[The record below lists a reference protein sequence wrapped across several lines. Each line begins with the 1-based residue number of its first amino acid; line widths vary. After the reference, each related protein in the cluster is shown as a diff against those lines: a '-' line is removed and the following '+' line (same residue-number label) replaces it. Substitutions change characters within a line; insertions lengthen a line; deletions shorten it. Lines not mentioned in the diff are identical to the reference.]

1 MAASENRDSFGRL
14 AYILV
19 KFSLPLML
27 SGILQQLY
35 NWADAFI
42 VGNVV
47 GELAL
52 AAVGSTTSMVN
63 FYVLAIT
70 GFTLGLSILFA
81 QKFGARE
88 LEDIRRILSTFLWV
102 LGGIFLILS
111 VLGVCFAEELLRLLH
126 TTREALPLA
135 ADYLGIVLAGV
146 PFLAV
151 YNVYS
156 AALRGIGNSRAPFY
170 AVLLSSGVNVALDVL
185 FVAVWGWGVAGAA
198 IATVIAQAAMT
209 VFLTGYSIIKYPILR
224 FRPGRQ
230 SFDRTML
237 AWGCRFGI
245 PPMLQSSVSSVG
257 SLILQNFMNG
267 FGTQTVA
274 AVTTAYRVDSIVMV
288 PILNLGSGISTLV
301 AQNCG
306 AGQNLRA
313 RSIFRVGTAVM
324 AAVSLLL
331 TVLVIPTGGELIALF
346 GAGPEAVSIGDAF
359 FPPDRLFLCGLRPGQ
374 RGAQLSGG
382 DGGRG
387 LLQSGGDG
395 LPGLPDRPVL
405 YPGGLLRQYGDRLG
419 GGPLLGAPPPA
430 VRTAGG
436 LEGAP
441 VEERRHLSSL
451 KKAPPLAVLFL
462 WGQAARHRSIFQ

>member
-1 MAASENRDSFGRL
+1 MAAAENRDSFGRL

-209 VFLTGYSIIKYPILR
+209 VFLTGYGIIKYPILR
-224 FRPGRQ
+224 FRP
-230 SFDRTML
+230 
-237 AWGCRFGI
+237 
-245 PPMLQSSVSSVG
+245 
-257 SLILQNFMNG
+257 
-267 FGTQTVA
+267 
-274 AVTTAYRVDSIVMV
+274 
-288 PILNLGSGISTLV
+288 
-301 AQNCG
+301 
-306 AGQNLRA
+306 
-313 RSIFRVGTAVM
+313 
-324 AAVSLLL
+324 AVSPL
-331 TVLVIPTGGELIALF
+331 T
-346 GAGPEAVSIGDAF
+346 GPCWRGDAALAF
-359 FPPDRLFLCGLRPGQ
+359 RPC
-374 RGAQLSGG
+374 S
-382 DGGRG
+382 
-387 LLQSGGDG
+387 S
-395 LPGLPDRPVL
+395 
-405 YPGGLLRQYGDRLG
+405 
-419 GGPLLGAPPPA
+419 PA
-430 VRTAGG
+430 SAR
-436 LEGAP
+436 
-441 VEERRHLSSL
+441 
-451 KKAPPLAVLFL
+451 
-462 WGQAARHRSIFQ
+462 WAA

>member
-1 MAASENRDSFGRL
+1 MGSQLRSAPWRATARTLAA
-14 AYILV
+14 
-19 KFSLPLML
+19 FSLPLIL
-27 SGILQQLY
+27 SGVLQQLY

-102 LGGIFLILS
+102 LGGIFLILAA
-111 VLGVCFAEELLRLLH
+111 LGVCFAEELLRLLH

-209 VFLTGYSIIKYPILR
+209 VFLTGYGIIKYPILR

-237 AWGCRFGI
+237 ALGCRFGI

-359 FPPDRLFLCGLRPGQ
+359 FRRIACFYVVYGL
-374 RGAQLSGG
+374 AN
-382 DGGRG
+382 
-387 LLQSGGDG
+387 
-395 LPGLPDRPVL
+395 
-405 YPGGLLRQYGDRLG
+405 
-419 GGPLLGAPPPA
+419 A
-430 VRTAGG
+430 VRSY
-436 LEGAP
+436 LEGMGD
-441 VEERRHLSSL
+441 VVYSSL
-451 KKAPPLAVLFL
+451 AGMASLACRIILSYTLVVFFANMVIAWAEALSWVLLLLLYVVRAVWKERQWKAENRF
-462 WGQAARHRSIFQ
+462 QA

>member
-111 VLGVCFAEELLRLLH
+111 VLGICFAEELLRLLH

-135 ADYLGIVLAGV
+135 ADYLDIVLAGV

-156 AALRGIGNSRAPFY
+156 AALRGIGNSRAPSPPRRY
-170 AVLLSSGVNVALDVL
+170 VSC
-185 FVAVWGWGVAGAA
+185 
-198 IATVIAQAAMT
+198 ICIRRTVPK
-209 VFLTGYSIIKYPILR
+209 G
-224 FRPGRQ
+224 
-230 SFDRTML
+230 
-237 AWGCRFGI
+237 
-245 PPMLQSSVSSVG
+245 
-257 SLILQNFMNG
+257 
-267 FGTQTVA
+267 
-274 AVTTAYRVDSIVMV
+274 
-288 PILNLGSGISTLV
+288 
-301 AQNCG
+301 
-306 AGQNLRA
+306 
-313 RSIFRVGTAVM
+313 
-324 AAVSLLL
+324 
-331 TVLVIPTGGELIALF
+331 
-346 GAGPEAVSIGDAF
+346 
-359 FPPDRLFLCGLRPGQ
+359 
-374 RGAQLSGG
+374 
-382 DGGRG
+382 
-387 LLQSGGDG
+387 
-395 LPGLPDRPVL
+395 
-405 YPGGLLRQYGDRLG
+405 
-419 GGPLLGAPPPA
+419 
-430 VRTAGG
+430 
-436 LEGAP
+436 
-441 VEERRHLSSL
+441 
-451 KKAPPLAVLFL
+451 
-462 WGQAARHRSIFQ
+462 